1 MRHWLTPNSHHW
13 PFLSL
18 NRQLELERMR
28 QLALTRVF
36 QRQESKGIKRA
47 GETCS
52 QYSYYLDAKDS
63 GACQA
68 KLIPLTHLRQPK
80 SRIGAPKG
88 PWLTPDPKPTLVGR
102 LSFARGSVLWRW
114 EPSFPSSPW
123 LLPAV
128 SIDFFPINPSSFGTN
143 NGRNQAIPAH
153 HPDFWRSTENRGLG
167 STCRL

>member
-102 LSFARGSVLWRW
+102 LSFARGSVSLALRAFF
-114 EPSFPSSPW
+114 SLFSLASSCSEHRFLSHQP
-123 LLPAV
+123 V
-128 SIDFFPINPSSFGTN
+128 
-143 NGRNQAIPAH
+143 Q
-153 HPDFWRSTENRGLG
+153 FWYKQW
-167 STCRL
+167 